1 MEKTSTPMLEQIH
14 SLPAMVRDILPS
26 FQEAAEEV
34 LTPALCASLQS
45 IYLVGCGDSH
55 MAALGGELAFHTLA
69 GMPTRAMM
77 ALHFSR
83 YTVPFLAEP
92 QTTAVIGISVS
103 GEVARTIES
112 VRLANKVGAVT
123 MGITGAP
130 HSRLAHSAHHV
141 LKTSLPPPPTP
152 VPTPGVRSYIASLL
166 MLYLAAIRIGEVR
179 GFLSSVAVQTAY
191 RELEAVPD
199 AIEATV
205 QANEGAIQNLVTSW
219 KDAQEFVFVG
229 GGPNYGT
236 ALFSAAKLL
245 EASGDSALGQDT
257 EEWTH
262 LQYFARAVDTP
273 TFFIDAGGRSNS
285 RACEAAVAAKAI
297 GRRVAAVVPV
307 GEAVISAQA
316 EAVLPVHG
324 KVREAFSPLLYGLA
338 GMLFAEYR
346 TQLLGEKYFRAFGG
360 GRSIEGG
367 GGISRIQTSELQEE
381 VLP

>member
-1 MEKTSTPMLEQIH
+1 MTMTPMLEQIH
-14 SLPAMVRDILPS
+14 SLPAMVREVLPS
-26 FQEAAEEV
+26 FRAAAEET
-34 LTPALCASLQS
+34 LTPALCSSLKG

-69 GMPTRAMM
+69 GLPTRAMM
-77 ALHFSR
+77 ALQFSR

-92 QTTAVIGISVS
+92 QATAVIGISVS

-112 VRLANKVGAVT
+112 VRLAAKVGAIT
-123 MGITGAP
+123 IGITGAP
-130 HSRLAHSAHHV
+130 QSRLALSAGHV

-166 MLYLAAIRIGEVR
+166 MLYVAAIRIGEAR
-179 GFLSSVAVQTAY
+179 GFLSATAVRAAHE
-191 RELEAVPD
+191 ELKAVPD

-205 QANEGAIQNLVTSW
+205 RANEGAVQALVADW

-245 EASGDSALGQDT
+245 EASGDSAVGQDT

-262 LQYFARAVDTP
+262 LQYFARAVPTP
-273 TFFIDAGGRSNS
+273 TFFIDAGGRSTS
-285 RACEAAVAAKAI
+285 RAREAAVAAKTI
-297 GRRVAAVVPV
+297 GRRVAAVVPA
-307 GEAVISAQA
+307 GEKVISAQA
-316 EAVLPVHG
+316 EVVLPVHG
-324 KVREAFSPLLYGLA
+324 TLREEFSPLLYGLA
-338 GMLFAEYR
+338 GMLFADYR
-346 TQLLGEKYFRAFGG
+346 TQLLGENYFRGFGG

-367 GGISRIQTSELQEE
+367 GGISRIQTSAIQEE
-381 VLP
+381 VVP